1 MLLLEGKLCPLYAK
15 KKKRRFKITSD
26 IIRKLRLLVSYPEA
40 DLTSVAW
47 ERERHRGREKERKRK
62 RETEKE
68 KEREKY
74 SIILVTLEMEGT
86 IRNIRSSH
94 LLCEITFLNYLSV
107 LLLKMD

>member
-1 MLLLEGKLCPLYAK
+1 MQK
-15 KKKRRFKITSD
+15 KIFQITSD
-26 IIRKLRLLVSYPEA
+26 IIRKLRLLVSCPRA

-47 ERERHRGREKERKRK
+47 ERETQRQRKR
-62 RETEKE
+62 EKE

-86 IRNIRSSH
+86 IRNIRSSY
-94 LLCEITFLNYLSV
+94 LLCGIAFLNYLSI

>member
-1 MLLLEGKLCPLYAK
+1 M
-15 KKKRRFKITSD
+15 
-26 IIRKLRLLVSYPEA
+26 IRKLRLLVSYPEA

-62 RETEKE
+62 REIEKV
-68 KEREKY
+68 REKY

-94 LLCEITFLNYLSV
+94 LLCEITFLSYLSV